1 MPEIPLLFLKIKVE
15 VSWRYLVR
23 RGGRHPSAGRHSFA
37 KAEIERERETERE
50 KERKKERERVV
61 TLLSA

>member
-23 RGGRHPSAGRHSFA
+23 RGGRHPFAGRHSFA
-37 KAEIERERETERE
+37 KAEMERERE
-50 KERKKERERVV
+50 KEREKEKRERERVV